1 VSSSTTSLIGW
12 IINPMGVNAGQLVM
26 VIGNLTLAWLLL
38 YFMYR
43 KNIFIKV

>member
-1 VSSSTTSLIGW
+1 MSSTTTSLIGW
-12 IINPMGVNAGQLVM
+12 IINPMGVNTSQLVM
-26 VIGNLTLAWLLL
+26 VIGNITLAWLLL